1 MADGIDDCFE
11 DFLEFFLHRES
22 WDRFEGFQLE
32 GLWLARKKSGGQLEI
47 SSDETENTKWILARW
62 LVQFSKL
69 VYLFF
74 TARKQNSKAKNAFL
88 HKL

>member
-1 MADGIDDCFE
+1 MADDIDDRFE
-11 DFLEFFLHRES
+11 DFLEFFLHKES
-22 WDRFEGFQLE
+22 WDWFEGFQLE
-32 GLWLARKKSGGQLEI
+32 HLRLVWQKSGDQLEI

-62 LVQFSKL
+62 LVKFLKL

-74 TARKQNSKAKNAFL
+74 TACKQNSKAKNAFL